1 MYKVIVAALISALCI
16 SVPVTVVQAA
26 DGVKKTVVKKA
37 SAKKKK
43 TVKRAGARRQAAAEP
58 RGKMV
63 RRVITVRGK
72 KKVVYQRARVA
83 AVVPAVVAR
92 PTMGDMAGLNLT
104 RDPLDLK
111 SNVALVVDQANAE
124 VLFEKNAGVALPIAS
139 ITKMMTGLVVVEA
152 NQDMDE
158 VLTVTDDDVDRA
170 KFSSSRLKVGD
181 RLTRRNMLHIALMSS
196 ENRAASALGRNYPGG
211 LPAFVAAMNAKAQG
225 LGMTDTRYADSTGLS
240 KQNVASARDLA
251 KLAMAAYEHPI
262 LREFSTDAKAMIER
276 NGRPVQ
282 FGTTNGLVVPTS
294 GWQIGLQKTGFI
306 NEAGR
311 CVMMQAVIEG
321 RSVIMVLLDAK
332 GTAARVADAMRMKKW
347 LTALKPAPFADTVG
361 SGSTIGAGNALGA
374 GSTLSAGSAFG
385 AGAAAMTQ
393 SAAGM

>member
-16 SVPVTVVQAA
+16 TVPVTAVQAA
-26 DGVKKTVVKKA
+26 DGVRKTAVKKTTVKKSAA
-37 SAKKKK
+37 SKTAVRKFAITKKA
-43 TVKRAGARRQAAAEP
+43 VKRAGVRRQAAAEP
-58 RGKMV
+58 ADRMV
-63 RRVITVRGK
+63 RRVVIVRGK
-72 KKVVYQRARVA
+72 KKVVFQRVIVA
-83 AVVPAVVAR
+83 AAAAAAVPALAR

-111 SNVALVVDQANAE
+111 SNVALVVDQNNAE

-152 NQDMDE
+152 NQDLDE
-158 VLTVTDDDVDRA
+158 VLTVTEDDVDRA

-181 RLTRRNMLHIALMSS
+181 QLTRRNMLHIALMSS

-211 LPAFVAAMNAKAQG
+211 LPAFVSAMNAKARA
-225 LGMTDTRYADSTGLS
+225 LGMTETRYADSTGLS

-251 KLAMAAYEHPI
+251 KLAMAAYEHPM
-262 LREFSTDAKAMIER
+262 LREFSTDAKAMVER

-347 LTALKPAPFADTVG
+347 LTALKPASFPETA
-361 SGSTIGAGNALGA
+361 GAGAVIG
-374 GSTLSAGSAFG
+374 G
-385 AGAAAMTQ
+385 GAAAMTH

>member
-16 SVPVTVVQAA
+16 SVPVTAVQAA
-26 DGVKKTVVKKA
+26 NGAKKVAVSKA
-37 SAKKKK
+37 SAKKKV
-43 TVKRAGARRQAAAEP
+43 VKRAGVRRKAVAEP
-58 RGKMV
+58 RGKVV
-63 RRVITVRGK
+63 RRVVTVRGK
-72 KKVVYQRARVA
+72 KRVVYQRALVA
-83 AVVPAVVAR
+83 AAAVPAVVAAR
-92 PTMGDMAGLNLT
+92 PTMGDLAGLNLT

-152 NQDMDE
+152 NQNMDE
-158 VLTVTDDDVDRA
+158 ELTVTEDDVDRA

-211 LPAFVAAMNAKAQG
+211 LPAFVAAMNAKARA
-225 LGMTDTRYADSTGLS
+225 LGMTETRYADSTGLS

-251 KLAMAAYEHPI
+251 KLAMAAYEHPM
-262 LREFSTDAKAMIER
+262 LREFSTDAKAVIER

-321 RSVIMVLLDAK
+321 RAVIMVLLDAK

-347 LTALKPAPFADTVG
+347 LTALRPAPFAETVG
-361 SGSTIGAGNALGA
+361 SGTTIGTAMG
-374 GSTLSAGSAFG
+374 TGSALRG
-385 AGAAAMTQ
+385 GAAAMTH

>member
-1 MYKVIVAALISALCI
+1 MYKIIVAALISALCI
-16 SVPVTVVQAA
+16 SVPVTSVQAA
-26 DGVKKTVVKKA
+26 NGAKKTVVKKA
-37 SAKKKK
+37 SAKKNV
-43 TVKRAGARRQAAAEP
+43 VKRAGVRRQAVAEP
-58 RGKMV
+58 RGKVV
-63 RRVITVRGK
+63 RRVVTVRGK

-83 AVVPAVVAR
+83 AAAVPAVVAAR

-139 ITKMMTGLVVVEA
+139 ITKMMTALVVVEA
-152 NQDMDE
+152 NQDMEE

-181 RLTRRNMLHIALMSS
+181 TLTRRNMLHIALMSS

-225 LGMTDTRYADSTGLS
+225 LGMTDTHYADSTGLS

-262 LREFSTDAKAMIER
+262 LREFSTDAKAIIER

-347 LTALKPAPFADTVG
+347 LTALRPAPYAEAGG
-361 SGSTIGAGNALGA
+361 SGTIGAGSAL
-374 GSTLSAGSAFG
+374 S
-385 AGAAAMTQ
+385 AGAAAMTH

>member
-16 SVPVTVVQAA
+16 TVPVTAVQAA
-26 DGVKKTVVKKA
+26 DGVRKTSVKKSAVKKNAVKTNAARNVFVKKA
-37 SAKKKK
+37 
-43 TVKRAGARRQAAAEP
+43 VKGAGVRRQAMAEAP
-58 RGKMV
+58 DRIV
-63 RRVITVRGK
+63 RRVVTVRGK
-72 KKVVYQRARVA
+72 KRVVFQRVLAATAIVA
-83 AVVPAVVAR
+83 VPAVAR

-111 SNVALVVDQANAE
+111 SNVALVVDQNNAE

-139 ITKMMTGLVVVEA
+139 ITKMMTGLVVVES
-152 NQDMDE
+152 NQDLDE
-158 VLTVTDDDVDRA
+158 VLTVTEDDVDRA

-181 RLTRRNMLHIALMSS
+181 QLTRRNMLHIALMSS

-211 LPAFVAAMNAKAQG
+211 LPAFVNAMNAKARA
-225 LGMTDTRYADSTGLS
+225 LGMTETHYSDSTGLS

-251 KLAMAAYEHPI
+251 KLAMAAYEHPM
-262 LREFSTDAKAMIER
+262 LREFSTDAKAMVER

-311 CVMMQAVIEG
+311 CMMMQAVIEG

-347 LTALKPAPFADTVG
+347 LTALKPASFPETAGASAVIG
-361 SGSTIGAGNALGA
+361 S
-374 GSTLSAGSAFG
+374 
-385 AGAAAMTQ
+385 GAAAMTH

>member
-1 MYKVIVAALISALCI
+1 MYKLIVAALISALCI
-16 SVPVTVVQAA
+16 SVPVTAVQAA

-37 SAKKKK
+37 SAKKKA
-43 TVKRAGARRQAAAEP
+43 VKRAGVRRQAAAEP
-58 RGKMV
+58 RGKVV

-72 KKVVYQRARVA
+72 KKVVYQRALMAAA
-83 AVVPAVVAR
+83 AVPVMAAR

-158 VLTVTDDDVDRA
+158 VLTVTEDDVDRA

-211 LPAFVAAMNAKAQG
+211 LPAFVTAMNAKAQG
-225 LGMTDTRYADSTGLS
+225 LGMTETRYADSTGLS

-347 LTALKPAPFADTVG
+347 LTALKPAPFAETVG
-361 SGSTIGAGNALGA
+361 SGGTIGSGTA
-374 GSTLSAGSAFG
+374 LSAGSAFRAG
-385 AGAAAMTQ
+385 AGAMSQ

>member
-16 SVPVTVVQAA
+16 AVPVTTVQAA
-26 DGVKKTVVKKA
+26 NGVKKTVVKKT
-37 SAKKKK
+37 SAKKKF
-43 TVKRAGARRQAAAEP
+43 VKRAGVRRQAAAEP
-58 RGKMV
+58 RGKVV
-63 RRVITVRGK
+63 RRVVTVRGK
-72 KKVVYQRARVA
+72 KRVVYQRALVA
-83 AVVPAVVAR
+83 AAAVPAAVAAR

-158 VLTVTDDDVDRA
+158 MLTVTDDDVDRA
-170 KFSSSRLKVGD
+170 KFSSSRLRVGD

-211 LPAFVAAMNAKAQG
+211 LPAFVAAMNAKAQA

-262 LREFSTDAKAMIER
+262 LREFSTDAKAVIER

-347 LTALKPAPFADTVG
+347 LTALKPAPFAETIG
-361 SGSTIGAGNALGA
+361 SGGA
-374 GSTLSAGSAFG
+374 GSALS
-385 AGAAAMTQ
+385 AGAAAMTH

>member
-16 SVPVTVVQAA
+16 SVPVTAVQAA
-26 DGVKKTVVKKA
+26 DGVRKTAVKKA
-37 SAKKKK
+37 AAKKSVKK
-43 TVKRAGARRQAAAEP
+43 KSVQRAGVRRKAVAAP
-58 RGKMV
+58 DRMV

-72 KKVVYQRARVA
+72 KKVVFQRVMAAAPVVA
-83 AVVPAVVAR
+83 AR
-92 PTMGDMAGLNLT
+92 PTMGDLAGLNLT

-124 VLFEKNAGVALPIAS
+124 VLFEKNAHVALPIAS

-158 VLTVTDDDVDRA
+158 MLTVTEEDVDRA

-181 RLTRRNMLHIALMSS
+181 QLTRRNMLHIALMSS

-211 LPAFVAAMNAKAQG
+211 LPAFVAAMNAKARA
-225 LGMTDTRYADSTGLS
+225 LGMTDTHYADSTGLS

-262 LREFSTDAKAMIER
+262 LREFSTDPKAIVER

-321 RSVIMVLLDAK
+321 RAVIMVLLDAK
-332 GTAARVADAMRMKKW
+332 GSAARVADAMRMKKW
-347 LTALKPAPFADTVG
+347 LTALKPMPFSDATPAAG
-361 SGSTIGAGNALGA
+361 TAGTTITAGG
-374 GSTLSAGSAFG
+374 TFG

>member
-1 MYKVIVAALISALCI
+1 MVKVLVAALISALCI
-16 SVPVTVVQAA
+16 SLPVTSVHAA
-26 DGVKKTVVKKA
+26 EGARKSSTVRKATAKKVAVKKA
-37 SAKKKK
+37 GS
-43 TVKRAGARRQAAAEP
+43 RRQAAAEP
-58 RGKMV
+58 RERQV
-63 RRVITVRGK
+63 RRVVTLRGK
-72 KKVVYQRARVA
+72 KKIVYQRVTNVGAIA
-83 AVVPAVVAR
+83 AR
-92 PTMGDMAGLNLT
+92 PTMGDLAGLNLT

-152 NQDMDE
+152 GQDMDE
-158 VLTVTDDDVDRA
+158 VLTVSEEDVDRA
-170 KFSSSRLKVGD
+170 KFSSSRLTVGD

-211 LPAFVAAMNAKAQG
+211 LPAFVMAMNAKAQG
-225 LGMTDTRYADSTGLS
+225 LGMSDTHYADSTGLS
-240 KQNVASARDLA
+240 KTNVASARDLA

-262 LREFSTDAKAMIER
+262 LREFSTDAKAVIER

-311 CVMMQAVIEG
+311 CMMMQAVIEG
-321 RSVIMVLLDAK
+321 RAVIMVLLDAK
-332 GTAARVADAMRMKKW
+332 GTAARVGDAIRMKKW
-347 LTALKPAPFADTVG
+347 LAALKPDSFSQSVG
-361 SGSTIGAGNALGA
+361 GSSALGA
-374 GSTLSAGSAFG
+374 GPAV
-385 AGAAAMTQ
+385 MTH

>member
-16 SVPVTVVQAA
+16 TVPVTAVQAA
-26 DGVKKTVVKKA
+26 EGVKKSVVKKTA
-37 SAKKKK
+37 VKKSAARKFVANR
-43 TVKRAGARRQAAAEP
+43 TVKRAGVRHPATVEAPDRV
-58 RGKMV
+58 V
-63 RRVITVRGK
+63 RRVVTVRGK
-72 KKVVYQRARVA
+72 KRVVFQRVLAAATAVPVVA
-83 AVVPAVVAR
+83 AR

-111 SNVALVVDQANAE
+111 SNVALVVDQNNAE

-139 ITKMMTGLVVVEA
+139 ITKMMTALVVVEA
-152 NQDMDE
+152 RQDLDE
-158 VLTVTDDDVDRA
+158 VLTVTEDDVDRA

-181 RLTRRNMLHIALMSS
+181 QLTRRNMLHIALMSS
-196 ENRAASALGRNYPGG
+196 ENRAASALGRNFPGG
-211 LPAFVAAMNAKAQG
+211 LPAFVNAMNAKAQG
-225 LGMTDTRYADSTGLS
+225 LGMTETHYSDSTGLS

-262 LREFSTDAKAMIER
+262 LREFSTDAKAMVER

-311 CVMMQAVIEG
+311 CMMMQAVIEG

-332 GTAARVADAMRMKKW
+332 G
-347 LTALKPAPFADTVG
+347 
-361 SGSTIGAGNALGA
+361 
-374 GSTLSAGSAFG
+374 
-385 AGAAAMTQ
+385 
-393 SAAGM
+393 

>member
-1 MYKVIVAALISALCI
+1 MYKVIVAALISALCLA
-16 SVPVTVVQAA
+16 VPVTTVHAA
-26 DGVKKTVVKKA
+26 DAGKSAVKKTAAKKA
-37 SAKKKK
+37 GAKKKV
-43 TVKRAGARRQAAAEP
+43 VKRAGARRKAAVEP
-58 RGKMV
+58 RDKVV
-63 RRVITVRGK
+63 RRVVTVRGK
-72 KKVVYQRARVA
+72 KKVVYQRAMVA
-83 AVVPAVVAR
+83 AAAVPAAR

-111 SNVALVVDQANAE
+111 SNVALVVDQDNAE

-152 NQDMDE
+152 NQDLDE

-170 KFSSSRLKVGD
+170 KYSSSRLNVGD
-181 RLTRRNMLHIALMSS
+181 KLTRRNMLHIALMSS

-211 LPAFVAAMNAKAQG
+211 LPAFVAAMNAKARA
-225 LGMTDTRYADSTGLS
+225 LGMADTHYSDSTGLS

-251 KLAMAAYEHPI
+251 KLAMAAFEHPI
-262 LREFSTDAKAMIER
+262 LREFSTDPKAIVER

-282 FGTTNGLVVPTS
+282 FGTTNRLVAPTS

-311 CVMMQAVIEG
+311 CMMIQAVIEG
-321 RSVIMVLLDAK
+321 RAVIMVLLDAK
-332 GTAARVADAMRMKKW
+332 GTAARVADAMRMKQW
-347 LTALKPAPFADTVG
+347 LTALKPASFPETAGASAVMG
-361 SGSTIGAGNALGA
+361 S
-374 GSTLSAGSAFG
+374 
-385 AGAAAMTQ
+385 GAAAMTH

>member
-16 SVPVTVVQAA
+16 TVPATAVQAA
-26 DGVKKTVVKKA
+26 EGVRKAAVKKTVVKK
-37 SAKKKK
+37 SAARKFVVRK
-43 TVKRAGARRQAAAEP
+43 TAKRAGVRRPDTVQAP
-58 RGKMV
+58 DRVV
-63 RRVITVRGK
+63 RRVVTVRGK
-72 KKVVYQRARVA
+72 KRVVYQRVLAAAA
-83 AVVPAVVAR
+83 AVPAVAR

-111 SNVALVVDQANAE
+111 SNVALVVDQNNAE

-152 NQDMDE
+152 NQDLDE
-158 VLTVTDDDVDRA
+158 VLTVTEDDVDRA

-181 RLTRRNMLHIALMSS
+181 QLTRRNMLHIALMSS

-211 LPAFVAAMNAKAQG
+211 LPAFVNAMNAKARA
-225 LGMTDTRYADSTGLS
+225 LGMTETHYSDSTGLS

-251 KLAMAAYEHPI
+251 KLAMAAYEHPM
-262 LREFSTDAKAMIER
+262 LREFSTDAKAMVER

-347 LTALKPAPFADTVG
+347 LTALKPASFPETA
-361 SGSTIGAGNALGA
+361 GA
-374 GSTLSAGSAFG
+374 GSVIGS
-385 AGAAAMTQ
+385 GAAAMTH

>member
-1 MYKVIVAALISALCI
+1 
-16 SVPVTVVQAA
+16 
-26 DGVKKTVVKKA
+26 
-37 SAKKKK
+37 
-43 TVKRAGARRQAAAEP
+43 
-58 RGKMV
+58 
-63 RRVITVRGK
+63 
-72 KKVVYQRARVA
+72 
-83 AVVPAVVAR
+83 
-92 PTMGDMAGLNLT
+92 
-104 RDPLDLK
+104 
-111 SNVALVVDQANAE
+111 
-124 VLFEKNAGVALPIAS
+124 
-139 ITKMMTGLVVVEA
+139 
-152 NQDMDE
+152 
-158 VLTVTDDDVDRA
+158 
-170 KFSSSRLKVGD
+170 
-181 RLTRRNMLHIALMSS
+181 
-196 ENRAASALGRNYPGG
+196 
-211 LPAFVAAMNAKAQG
+211 MNAKAQG
-225 LGMTDTRYADSTGLS
+225 LGMTETRYADSTGLS

-347 LTALKPAPFADTVG
+347 LTALKPAPFAETVG
-361 SGSTIGAGNALGA
+361 SGGTIGSGTA
-374 GSTLSAGSAFG
+374 LSAGSAFRAG
-385 AGAAAMTQ
+385 AGAMSQ